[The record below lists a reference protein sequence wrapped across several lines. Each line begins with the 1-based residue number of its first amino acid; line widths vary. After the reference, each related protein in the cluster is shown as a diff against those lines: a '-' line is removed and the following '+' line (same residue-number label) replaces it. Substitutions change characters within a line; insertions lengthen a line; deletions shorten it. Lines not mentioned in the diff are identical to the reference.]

1 MTTPDRLYQHLAAQ
15 PDDWATR
22 GVLADWYEEAGEH
35 VPAACLRWMVRRRKR
50 PYTSTNG
57 TFHWFNAPRVTTD
70 NDPESD
76 LPEAVYQFLGEAS
89 GLEGVFRTYPSLRA
103 ADEDLHAAWRQAREK
118 GWSDD
123 DR

>member
-1 MTTPDRLYQHLAAQ
+1 MTTLDQLYRSLTTQ

-22 GVLADWYEEAGEH
+22 GILADWYEEAGQH
-35 VPAACLRWMVRRRKR
+35 GAAACLRWMIQRRKR
-50 PYTSTNG
+50 PYSSTRG

-76 LPEAVYQFLGEAS
+76 IPEPVYELLGETA
-89 GLEGVFRTYPSLRA
+89 GLENVFRTYSTLRA
-103 ADEDLHAAWRQAREK
+103 ADEDFYAAWRQAREK

-123 DR
+123 A